1 MNGARTPY
9 RAVEDGALRHHQ
21 CGRGRLVWMPK
32 FANIT
37 SFTGIL
43 PFLNA
48 ISYCPEDAI
57 DHQSTSNKP
66 AGGAVRESATC
77 PVKECLPG
85 FLGFGDT
92 PTDRKLISLKWTR
105 A

>member
-1 MNGARTPY
+1 M
-9 RAVEDGALRHHQ
+9 ALCGITSVVAAAW
-21 CGRGRLVWMPK
+21 CGRRNWR
-32 FANIT
+32 T
-37 SFTGIL
+37 SPALPGSL

-48 ISYCPEDAI
+48 ISYFPEDAI

-66 AGGAVRESATC
+66 AGGAVRERATC

-92 PTDRKLISLKWTR
+92 PTDRKLISLKRTR